1 MRQTI
6 IPIKPIDE
14 IKTKVRVA
22 AYIRVSTNKEDQ
34 QNSFAAQYIH
44 YKKLF
49 EDSLTEELIDIYSD
63 EGITGTSTEKR
74 EGFNRM
80 IEDCEKGRIQRIYV
94 KSISRFGRN
103 TVECLSHIRYL
114 KSKGISV

>member
-74 EGFNRM
+74 DGFNRM
-80 IEDCEKGRIQRIYV
+80 IEDCEKGRIQ
-94 KSISRFGRN
+94 
-103 TVECLSHIRYL
+103 
-114 KSKGISV
+114 